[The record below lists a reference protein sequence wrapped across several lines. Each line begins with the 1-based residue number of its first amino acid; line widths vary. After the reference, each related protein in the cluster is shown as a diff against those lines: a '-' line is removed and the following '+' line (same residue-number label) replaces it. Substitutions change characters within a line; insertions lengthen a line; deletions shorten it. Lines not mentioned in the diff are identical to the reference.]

1 MFNDDNGRTMMK
13 KRLKDAQQNLYI
25 QRMQT
30 DGGLI
35 KDEYGIL
42 LGLSNLAG
50 KLEPLRLASGQSG
63 RFLAKGQVA
72 ESELL

>member
-1 MFNDDNGRTMMK
+1 MK
-13 KRLKDAQQNLYI
+13 KRLKDAQQNLHI

-30 DGGLI
+30 DGGLVE
-35 KDEYGIL
+35 DEYGIL

-50 KLEPLRLASGQSG
+50 KLEPLCLASGQSG
-63 RFLAKGQVA
+63 CFFAKGQVA

>member
-1 MFNDDNGRTMMK
+1 MK
-13 KRLKDAQQNLYI
+13 KRLKDAQQNLHI

-50 KLEPLRLASGQSG
+50 KLEPLRLASRQSG
-63 RFLAKGQVA
+63 RFFAKGQVA
-72 ESELL
+72 ESKLL